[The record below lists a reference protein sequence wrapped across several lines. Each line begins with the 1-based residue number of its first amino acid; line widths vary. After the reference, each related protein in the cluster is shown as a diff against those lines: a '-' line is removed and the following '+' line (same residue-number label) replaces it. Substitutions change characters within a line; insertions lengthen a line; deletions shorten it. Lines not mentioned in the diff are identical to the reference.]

1 MTLIYLSL
9 ISLEGL
15 SKIEKALQNES
26 LINGKYYIQEYRLIK
41 KMATIP
47 SFMQSILS
55 FLLKLFGKSRM
66 SEII

>member
-26 LINGKYYIQEYRLIK
+26 LINEYRLIK